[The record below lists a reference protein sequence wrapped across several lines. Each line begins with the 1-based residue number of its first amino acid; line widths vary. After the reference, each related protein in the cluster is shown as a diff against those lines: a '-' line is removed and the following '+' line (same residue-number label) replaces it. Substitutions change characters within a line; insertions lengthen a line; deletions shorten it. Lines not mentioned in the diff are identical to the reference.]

1 MIRALIEIT
10 VSDIEKI
17 LEWYH
22 VYKIDPRYY
31 RKGQSHKDKPTSE
44 DADVATKLTAMLITA
59 KQEESERY
67 HPISFKYPKRGN

>member
-1 MIRALIEIT
+1 MIRAIIEIT

-44 DADVATKLTAMLITA
+44 DADVSTKLTAMLITA
-59 KQEESERY
+59 KKESESY
-67 HPISFKYPKRGN
+67 CSISSKYPRRGN